1 MKATFLL
8 LMVDLLILTSCS
20 QPVIKSNPAITTGI
34 SGDLSAADAKAVLI
48 QQWANHWR
56 DQVGEAH
63 Q

>member
-20 QPVIKSNPAITTGI
+20 QPVIKNNPAITAGI

-56 DQVGEAH
+56 D
-63 Q
+63 